1 MAAAIESTRV
11 GGRVTLIDEAAL
23 PGGQIYRQSDPELK
37 GEEFAERAERDRKHR
52 LIQGFNQIV
61 GSIDYRAGA
70 TVYALFANGEV
81 HVAHGDRTEVLRP
94 DATILATGVRELAIP
109 FPGWTTPGVMFA
121 GGVQALLKSQRVL
134 AGRKSVVAGCGPLPV
149 VVAAQMLRAGG
160 TVAALAPLRSFSAML
175 RHPAG
180 LWYGRAIVREGLRY
194 AWSVRRAGVP
204 VMTGFVPI
212 RAIGKDRIEAVV
224 LARVDAV
231 GRRIP
236 GTEREIAC
244 DLLAINYGFVAN
256 SELAAMAGARM
267 RRDPVGGGWL
277 PIVDE
282 FGCTSVP
289 GLLVAGDGA
298 GLRGALIAE
307 IEGTIV
313 AAAATSPTSTERA
326 GMRRDLAEALARR
339 RTWLRFQEAVRT
351 TLRLSPELW
360 RVADDDTIVCR
371 CENVRL
377 GEIRGAI
384 EGGHRSINAIKRNVR
399 TGMGWCGGRI
409 CLHALAAL
417 IELHT
422 GAAPAE
428 MMTPRPMIR
437 PVSFAAIAQQ
447 KRAAV
452 P

>member
-1 MAAAIESTRV
+1 
-11 GGRVTLIDEAAL
+11 
-23 PGGQIYRQSDPELK
+23 
-37 GEEFAERAERDRKHR
+37 
-52 LIQGFNQIV
+52 
-61 GSIDYRAGA
+61 
-70 TVYALFANGEV
+70 
-81 HVAHGDRTEVLRP
+81 
-94 DATILATGVRELAIP
+94 
-109 FPGWTTPGVMFA
+109 
-121 GGVQALLKSQRVL
+121 
-134 AGRKSVVAGCGPLPV
+134 
-149 VVAAQMLRAGG
+149 
-160 TVAALAPLRSFSAML
+160 
-175 RHPAG
+175 
-180 LWYGRAIVREGLRY
+180 
-194 AWSVRRAGVP
+194 
-204 VMTGFVPI
+204 MTGFVPI
-212 RAIGKDRIEAVV
+212 RAIGKDRVEAVV
-224 LARVDAV
+224 LARVDAA
-231 GRRIP
+231 GRRMP

-282 FGCTSVP
+282 FGRTSVP

-307 IEGTIV
+307 CEGTIV
-313 AAAATSPTSTERA
+313 AAAAASPTPAERPA
-326 GMRRDLAEALARR
+326 MTSDLMEALARR

-351 TLRLSPELW
+351 TLRLPAELW

-377 GEIRGAI
+377 AEIRAAL
-384 EGGHRSINAIKRNVR
+384 EDGHRSINAIKRNVR

-409 CLHALAAL
+409 CLHPLAAL
-417 IELHT
+417 TELHT
-422 GAAPAE
+422 GVAPTE
-428 MMTPRPMIR
+428 MMTPRPMAR